1 MIDFRY
7 HVVSIVAIFLALT
20 VGLVIG
26 ASILSK
32 GVADSLKS
40 DLAQRNDQ
48 IKSQQNQIN
57 DLKTQIDQQEK
68 YISGTADQLVAGRLS
83 GLCVAV
89 LEIAGADGNAY
100 SSTRAMIQ
108 KQAGATVCSETM
120 INTSFTNPTSQ
131 SILTTLLQEHTPVGQ
146 TLSGTA
152 QQQGAELI
160 AEALST
166 YQNVGAVAQTAGA
179 TPTSTPTSTPTVAT
193 PTATPHSTGTPK
205 TPGSPSAT
213 GASPGSTGSAGATM
227 TAGQAL
233 GTLKDFQSAGLITV
247 LTQPVPGE
255 QATLAYV
262 QAPTSAN
269 ADADNQ
275 TYLTLAESLRKDG
288 AASVVGGSGDSA
300 ETGGLVYAI
309 INDDTAAREIST
321 VDDTDTTAGQVA
333 SVFCL
338 AIASQAGTTAA
349 GHYGTGAN
357 NDGPIPPLSSVL
369 G

>member
-32 GVADSLKS
+32 GVADSLRS
-40 DLAQRNDQ
+40 DLSKSNNQ
-48 IKSQQNQIN
+48 IKSQQEQIN
-57 DLKTQIDQQEK
+57 ELKTQADQQDK
-68 YISGTADQLVAGRLS
+68 YIDDTAAQLVSGRLS
-83 GLCVAV
+83 GLCVALV
-89 LEIAGADGNAY
+89 EIAGADSNAY
-100 SSTRAMIQ
+100 ADARTMIQ
-108 KQAGATVCSETM
+108 KNAGATICSETV
-120 INTSFTNPTSQ
+120 INASFTTTASQ
-131 SILTTLLQEHTPVGQ
+131 PILTTLLQEHIPHGQ
-146 TLSGTA
+146 TLDGTA
-152 QQQGAELI
+152 AQQGAELI

-166 YQNVGAVAQTAGA
+166 YQDVGAVPQTGGA
-179 TPTSTPTSTPTVAT
+179 TPTAAPHTSGPPKPPASARATTTPPA
-193 PTATPHSTGTPK
+193 STGT
-205 TPGSPSAT
+205 A
-213 GASPGSTGSAGATM
+213 GASM

-233 GTLKDFQSAGLITV
+233 GTLQDFQTAGLITI
-247 LTQPVPGE
+247 LTQPVVGE
-255 QATLAYV
+255 QASLSYV

-269 ADADNQ
+269 ADAENQ

-288 AASVVGGSGDSA
+288 ATSVVGGSADSA
-300 ETGGLVYAI
+300 DKDGLVYAI
-309 INDDTAAREIST
+309 INDDTATREIGT

-338 AIASQAGTTAA
+338 AIASQGTSTAA

-357 NDGPIPPLSSVL
+357 NDGPIPSLSSVL

>member
-1 MIDFRY
+1 VIDFRY

-100 SSTRAMIQ
+100 AGTRAMIQ

-120 INTSFTNPTSQ
+120 INAAFTASSSDPT
-131 SILTTLLQEHTPVGQ
+131 LNTLLQEHTPKGQ
-146 TLSGTA
+146 KLGGTLA
-152 QQQGAELI
+152 QQGVELI
-160 AEALST
+160 AEAVSA
-166 YQNVGAVAQTAGA
+166 YQEVGAVAQTAGA
-179 TPTSTPTSTPTVAT
+179 TPASTVTTTATHPSGTASASATAT
-193 PTATPHSTGTPK
+193 PTPTDSSGASTGT
-205 TPGSPSAT
+205 
-213 GASPGSTGSAGATM
+213 M
-227 TAGQAL
+227 TSGQAL
-233 GTLKDFQSAGLITV
+233 GTLDDFQSAGLITI
-247 LTQPVPGE
+247 LTQPASGE
-255 QATLAYV
+255 LASLAYI
-262 QAPTSAN
+262 QAPSSAN
-269 ADADNQ
+269 VDADNQ

-288 AASVVGGSGDSA
+288 LATVVGGSGDSA
-300 ETGGLVYAI
+300 AKGGLVYAI
-309 INDDTAAREIST
+309 INDSTATRVIGT
-321 VDDTDTTAGQVA
+321 VDDTDVTMGQVA
-333 SVFCL
+333 SVFSL
-338 AIASQAGTTAA
+338 AVEAQGAATAA
-349 GHYGTGAN
+349 GHYGTGAD
-357 NDGPIPPLSSVL
+357 NDGPVPTITSDL